1 MKAILK
7 YLDGTTKTIDN
18 VWTFNTD
25 WGQKIIVS
33 YIDKSKKDNM
43 HCYKSIKK
51 KDLKKFEI
59 DFERR

>member
-7 YLDGTTKTIDN
+7 YTDGTTKTIDN

-33 YIDKSKKDNM
+33 YINKSKKDNM
-43 HCYKSIKK
+43 YCYKSIKK
-51 KDLKKFEI
+51 KDLQKFEI
-59 DFERR
+59 DFERT